1 METVTQKYLRS
12 LVNSGHTIDITQSEY
27 IEGLEVIGISTG
39 LYGRNGLLL
48 LHRETKQLYAVT
60 ARSTSV
66 FMY

>member
-12 LVNSGHTIDITQSEY
+12 LVNNGHAIDITQSEY

-48 LHRETKQLYAVT
+48 KHRETKQLYTVT